1 MAQVPHTCSPETRP
15 SFSIKSLFR
24 TIVEN
29 RQHDT
34 ISVQETVWR
43 AELPSRIYEGR
54 LQFKA
59 RPVGLLRLAPVTKVP
74 VEAWGWGAQY
84 VYTTYFPFTTRP
96 CRSFL
101 LSWNSS
107 PYNHD
112 ATIAKVLAI
121 HSGAAFIPGQVVTP
135 SGLSVAVVTRHD
147 RLWGP
152 HPQSDSFCG

>member
-1 MAQVPHTCSPETRP
+1 MTRFLSRRRFGGLSCRREYTREDYNLKRAPLVFCDWRP
-15 SFSIKSLFR
+15 SQKSPLRHGAEGPNMYTPPIFR
-24 TIVEN
+24 SL
-29 RQHDT
+29 H
-34 ISVQETVWR
+34 
-43 AELPSRIYEGR
+43 AL
-54 LQFKA
+54 
-59 RPVGLLRLAPVTKVP
+59 VG
-74 VEAWGWGAQY
+74 
-84 VYTTYFPFTTRP
+84 
-96 CRSFL
+96 SFL

-135 SGLSVAVVTRHD
+135 SGLSVAVVTRYD